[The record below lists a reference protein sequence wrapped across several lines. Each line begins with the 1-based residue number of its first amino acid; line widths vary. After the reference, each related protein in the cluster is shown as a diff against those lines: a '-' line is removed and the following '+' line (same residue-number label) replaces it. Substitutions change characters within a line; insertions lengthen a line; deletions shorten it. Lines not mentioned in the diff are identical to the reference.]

1 MPLHLLPWL
10 RATWVA
16 KGTRM
21 RVPTP
26 GTNGA
31 PHRGVPIG
39 ASSDGVP
46 RDASRWGPL
55 SAGPSSAPSSWPAG
69 AGHHPGHQRRL
80 PPAPGAGGGRL
91 PLPAIAIL
99 LDNVAIHRSRVVT
112 HRLGE
117 YPQVRLIFGPRYCP
131 HHNPVERIWGAM
143 RTYLAN
149 TPVETMTGRVRQVQA
164 FFRERG
170 EGQRLRCASPSR
182 SPWLPEGYAQ
192 SLWEAA

>member
-1 MPLHLLPWL
+1 MGCPE
-10 RATWVA
+10 
-16 KGTRM
+16 TRL
-21 RVPTP
+21 
-26 GTNGA
+26 
-31 PHRGVPIG
+31 
-39 ASSDGVP
+39 DGVP
-46 RDASRWGPL
+46 SAPDPLRRHRAGPRAPVTTRAT
-55 SAGPSSAPSSWPAG
+55 SAGFLQLLERVVAAYPSA
-69 AGHHPGHQRRL
+69 
-80 PPAPGAGGGRL
+80 
-91 PLPAIAIL
+91 PAIAIL

-164 FFRERG
+164 FFRGRD

-192 SLWEAA
+192 NLWEAA